1 MSILRSAIERR
12 SLTSAVE
19 KSLQDGTYGMP
30 GTGKW
35 SQGMAWNPWS
45 SQTVSVDSAMRL
57 SAVYACLRILSE
69 AVSTLPLDVFTR
81 TAGVRQP
88 AQLPSYLAFDQPG
101 QSRIQYHSM
110 LMLSALTD
118 GNAFVATPRDQYGV
132 PTSLTVLDPAAVD
145 VGLQR
150 GRRVFTVAGEEFG
163 PLDIMHIPGMML
175 PGQVRGVSPIR
186 AAREVID
193 GARKA
198 QEFGGNFF
206 GNSAVPPAVIEV
218 PPGTPGQSEADSIR
232 ARRIA
237 QTWNDTHG
245 GSANAGKVGVLIGG
259 AKLSSVAVTPEDAQ
273 WLETRRFG
281 VQEIARIYG
290 VPPHLI
296 ADSSNSTSWGSGLA
310 EQNLAFGQLS
320 LRPWLERIDE
330 AHTHLLWTHGRRSDF
345 TKLNIDALL
354 RSSLSDRYAAY
365 QVGLGAGFLGV
376 NEVRAL
382 EDLPPLDSAAGS
394 GMDARSIAEALQ
406 KIYLAV
412 GKVVSADEARE
423 ILNRDGA
430 GLTGP
435 APEPAPG
442 GATA

>member
-1 MSILRSAIERR
+1 VSFIRSALERR

-35 SQGMAWNPWS
+35 SQGMVWNPWS
-45 SQTVSVDSAMRL
+45 SSAVSVESAMRL
-57 SAVYACLRILSE
+57 SAVYACLRLLSE
-69 AVSTLPLDVFTR
+69 AISTLPLDVFTR
-81 TAGVRQP
+81 TAGTRQP
-88 AQLPSYLAFDQPG
+88 AQIPPYLAFDQPG
-101 QSRIQYHSM
+101 QSRIEYLSS
-110 LMLSALTD
+110 LMLSVLTD
-118 GNAFVATPRDQYGV
+118 GNAFVATPRDSLGV
-132 PTSLTVLDPAAVD
+132 PTDLVVLDPSQVD
-145 VGLQR
+145 VGRKR
-150 GRRVFTVAGEEFG
+150 GRPVFTVEGEQFG
-163 PLDIMHIPGMML
+163 PLDIMHVKGMTL
-175 PGQVRGVSPIR
+175 PGQIRGVSPIR
-186 AAREVID
+186 AAREVVD

-206 GNSAVPPAVIEV
+206 ANSAVPPVVIKV
-218 PPGTPGQSEADSIR
+218 PPGAPGQAEADSIR
-232 ARRIA
+232 AKRIA
-237 QTWNDTHG
+237 QTWNETHG
-245 GSANAGKVGVLIGG
+245 GAANSGKVGVLIGG
-259 AKLSSVAVTPEDAQ
+259 AELSTVAVTPEDAQ
-273 WLETRRFG
+273 WLDTRRFG
-281 VQEIARIYG
+281 VQEIARIFG

-330 AHTHLLWTHGRRSDF
+330 AHTHLLWTHGRRSEF
-345 TKLNIDALL
+345 SKLNIDALL
-354 RSSLSDRYAAY
+354 RSSITDRYASY
-365 QVGLGAGFLGV
+365 QVGINAGFLDV

-382 EDLPPLDSAAGS
+382 EDLPPKGDG
-394 GMDARSIAEALQ
+394 GETMNARALSEALQ

-442 GATA
+442 GAPA